1 MENKGPVDVKAK
13 QDYFEKRRRHQLNN
27 FKSKQQEITLVEL
40 SASDVEILD
49 EGSLSGEDIKIE
61 KVCKEE
67 EAKKRGRESV
77 VRRKRT
83 FGGSNYQETLSRPR
97 SSLVRKGKA
106 GHRRDFERSNLKE
119 KLPGHRHL
127 KGDEGDRR
135 RNGAQVDFE
144 KMRKSRRKES
154 LDSEELGS
162 NLVNRCSVREKLVA
176 PSESKGAKVSLFDSL
191 KRKKDEVKVEAED
204 SGYISKVDGSEEDGK
219 QSEEVVVMVDLCCS
233 SKSISEASASSNT
246 DDSSVEM
253 VGEVQVALE
262 TSPLDGQA
270 STWDEEE
277 HIQEENFPRSKRPR
291 LELHANKMQW
301 YLETLNIPECH
312 EVDIDLRREAEE
324 VEAAIS
330 QNL

>member
-1 MENKGPVDVKAK
+1 MENKDLVDVKAK

-49 EGSLSGEDIKIE
+49 DEGSLSGEDIKIE
-61 KVCKEE
+61 KVYRKE

-83 FGGSNYQETLSRPR
+83 LGGSNYQETLSRPR

-162 NLVNRCSVREKLVA
+162 NLVNRCSVGEKLVDQF
-176 PSESKGAKVSLFDSL
+176 ESKGVKLSSFDSF

-204 SGYISKVDGSEEDGK
+204 QRSQPPIFWTDICTKSE
-219 QSEEVVVMVDLCCS
+219 
-233 SKSISEASASSNT
+233 
-246 DDSSVEM
+246 
-253 VGEVQVALE
+253 
-262 TSPLDGQA
+262 
-270 STWDEEE
+270 
-277 HIQEENFPRSKRPR
+277 
-291 LELHANKMQW
+291 
-301 YLETLNIPECH
+301 
-312 EVDIDLRREAEE
+312 
-324 VEAAIS
+324 
-330 QNL
+330 

>member
-1 MENKGPVDVKAK
+1 MENKDLVDVKAK

-83 FGGSNYQETLSRPR
+83 FGGSNYQETLPRPR
-97 SSLVRKGKA
+97 SSLVGRGEA
-106 GHRRDFERSNLKE
+106 GHRGDFGGSNLKL
-119 KLPGHRHL
+119 KLPRHRNL
-127 KGDEGDRR
+127 EGDEGDRR

-144 KMRKSRRKES
+144 KMLKSRRRES

-176 PSESKGAKVSLFDSL
+176 PSESKVGKVSSFDSL

-204 SGYISKVDGSEEDGK
+204 SGYISKVEGSEEDGK

-262 TSPLDGQA
+262 TSFSDQA
-270 STWDEEE
+270 NLWKEEE
-277 HIQEENFPRSKRPR
+277 QIGEENVPRSKRPR

>member
-1 MENKGPVDVKAK
+1 MENKGLVDVKAK
-13 QDYFEKRRRHQLNN
+13 GDHFERRRRHQLHN
-27 FKSKQQEITLVEL
+27 FKAKQEITLVEL

-49 EGSLSGEDIKIE
+49 HEGSLSGEDIKIE
-61 KVCKEE
+61 KVYRKE
-67 EAKKRGRESV
+67 EAKKRGREGV

-83 FGGSNYQETLSRPR
+83 FGGSNYQETLPRPR
-97 SSLVRKGKA
+97 SSLVRKGEA

-176 PSESKGAKVSLFDSL
+176 PSESKVGKVSSFDSL

-204 SGYISKVDGSEEDGK
+204 SGYISKVEGSEEDGK

-262 TSPLDGQA
+262 TSFSDQA
-270 STWDEEE
+270 NLWKEEE
-277 HIQEENFPRSKRPR
+277 QIGEENVPRSKRPR